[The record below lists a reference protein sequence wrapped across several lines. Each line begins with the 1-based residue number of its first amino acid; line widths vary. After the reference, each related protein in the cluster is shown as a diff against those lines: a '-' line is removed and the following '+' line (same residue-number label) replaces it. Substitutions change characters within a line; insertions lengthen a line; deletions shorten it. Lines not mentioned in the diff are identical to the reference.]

1 MAHLV
6 VAALQLPTLG
16 MNATRLEF
24 YLKQAKQRNA
34 DVILLGEYVLNHFF
48 KEFAT
53 MSANMVK
60 EQTRKHT
67 ELLKNLAIKY
77 DIVFVAPIIVMKK
90 DGYHKTIVRITPKI
104 IRYYEQQI
112 LLPYA
117 HWNEKKFFENPV
129 KPLRDPMTF
138 NIKGFKVMVMGG
150 FELHFDHFWQRV
162 TEKKVDLVLLPTA
175 STFGS
180 HNRWREIIKTKAFL
194 HGCYILRANRLGE
207 YSDSEVKWKFYG
219 DTMLVSPGGEV
230 EMMLEDKESMLIEVI
245 EKQEVTDHRKA
256 WGFERE
262 LKLREDLND
271 LPSEKA
277 KH

>member
-1 MAHLV
+1 MAQLV

-16 MNATRLEF
+16 MNATRLEY
-24 YLKQAKQRNA
+24 YLKQAKQRDA
-34 DVILLGEYVLNHFF
+34 EVMLLGEYVLNHFF

-53 MSANMVK
+53 MAPNMVK

-67 ELLKNLAIKY
+67 ELLKNLSLKY
-77 DIVFVAPIIVMKK
+77 DIVFIAPIIVTKK
-90 DGYHKTIVRITPKI
+90 DGYHKTIVKITPKN

-117 HWNEKKFFENPV
+117 HWNEKKFFANPIQS
-129 KPLRDPMTF
+129 LTDPMTF
-138 NIKGFKVMVMGG
+138 SIKGFKVMVMAG
-150 FELHFDHFWQRV
+150 FELHFDPFWQRV
-162 TEKKVDLVLLPTA
+162 TEKKIDLVLLPTA

-207 YSDSEVKWKFYG
+207 YSDDEVKWKFYG
-219 DTMLVSPGGEV
+219 DTMLVSPEGEV

-245 EKQEVTDHRKA
+245 DKREVLEHRKA
-256 WGFERE
+256 WGFEKE
-262 LKLREDLND
+262 LKLRMDMKDLV
-271 LPSEKA
+271 
-277 KH
+277 